1 MGFDPACAFAC
12 ASPSCNYLGLLDWSF
27 FTVGSI
33 IVVGN
38 NIERTSSIYI
48 RNGQR
53 TQVRTGFRVV

>member
-1 MGFDPACAFAC
+1 MGFDSACAFAC

-38 NIERTSSIYI
+38 SIGSTSSIYT

-53 TQVRTGFRVV
+53 TRVRIGFRV